1 MTEEQFH
8 RGSHLIRYVG
18 ILVTVLF
25 LVAGLAFAAILPS
38 TVAVNGF
45 TSLMPYVLL
54 VTVIIAVVFVIA
66 YFGYN
71 AIQGGRVKK
80 L

>member
-8 RGSHLIRYVG
+8 RGSRMIRYVG

-25 LVAGLAFAAILPS
+25 FVAGLAFGAIIP
-38 TVAVNGF
+38 NGGGLF
-45 TSLMPYVLL
+45 GSLFPYVLL
-54 VTVIIAVVFVIA
+54 VTVIVAVVFVIA